1 MTDEH
6 NQIERQPTQ
15 TEQATTTPDAT
26 GTTES
31 QSQQQPTEEPTE
43 AKQEDNG
50 ESKADIPESFD
61 AYSVELD
68 GFDFDGF
75 KSSEANQG
83 FLQKAHELGMTNTQM
98 NAVLGAFQQHM
109 TVQVEQLQSEWGTEF
124 GGNLQFAQQAVQGA
138 GLSMDDVDS
147 PTFGIKLA
155 AYYGKQLQ
163 EDMPPLNT
171 QPTATE
177 DARTLMA
184 SEAYMNPSHP
194 DHHVTYAKVQK
205 IYENMNR

>member
-1 MTDEH
+1 MNDEQNTTTD
-6 NQIERQPTQ
+6 TS
-15 TEQATTTPDAT
+15 TEQTTTTSEQT
-26 GTTES
+26 GTVED
-31 QSQQQPTEEPTE
+31 QGQQQQQPTDQG
-43 AKQEDNG
+43 QEDHG
-50 ESKADIPESFD
+50 EHKADIPKSFD

-83 FLQKAHELGMTNTQM
+83 FLQMAHELGMTNAQM

-109 TVQVEQLQSEWGTEF
+109 IVNVEQLQDEWGTEF
-124 GGNLQFAQQAVQGA
+124 GGNLNFAKQAVQAA
-138 GLSMDDVDS
+138 GLEIDDIDS

-163 EDMPPLNT
+163 EDMPPVNT
-171 QPTATE
+171 QPNAIE

-184 SEAYMNPSHP
+184 SEAYMNASHP
-194 DHHVTYAKVQK
+194 DHQATYAKVQK
-205 IYENMNR
+205 FYEDMNR